1 MYQVGLVYFLIL
13 EKWPYAQDTTWGPA
27 TYSSPAIRAKFF
39 RGVPY
44 AGCVLPAPSV
54 VAELTTVGAVR
65 LDPH

>member
-13 EKWPYAQDTTWGPA
+13 EKWPYEQDILWGPA
-27 TYSSPAIRAKFF
+27 TYSSLAIRAKCF

-44 AGCVLPAPSV
+44 VGCVLPSV